1 MKGSSVSVKNVSKSF
16 GSFTALQEVS
26 FNINK
31 GCSRQLMFR
40 LEHLEPL
47 SQTTISLI
55 FPIQSSKKILA
66 RNSKCIMKYDK
77 RSVLENNFSSQI
89 ISDLYIGL
97 C

>member
-1 MKGSSVSVKNVSKSF
+1 
-16 GSFTALQEVS
+16 
-26 FNINK
+26 
-31 GCSRQLMFR
+31 
-40 LEHLEPL
+40 
-47 SQTTISLI
+47 
-55 FPIQSSKKILA
+55 LA